1 MGTMN
6 KIVKYLNQHIAGD
19 VYGSAYTL
27 EAYATD
33 KSLMAMKPQA
43 VIMPKNTHDIRKV
56 VRFCY
61 QLAEKNVKIGLTLR
75 GCGNDK
81 TGAAIG
87 KGIVLDTSAYMN
99 EILEIDPKQ
108 RLVRVQPGITVGELN
123 RALSLY
129 NLWLPCTPAYTQ
141 HTIGGMIANNLGN
154 DMGGDY
160 GKISNF
166 VEKAEVV
173 LSNGDVIQTGKHAR
187 REVNRKKG
195 QQTFEGEIYRGLTGL
210 LDDKDKIIE
219 EFLADDDVDNTGYES
234 IADVRNR
241 DGAVDLLPL
250 LCASQGTLGIISEV
264 ILSVDF
270 ASGQPTLA
278 VIKVPNNDVAR
289 DVIDAVTPLEP
300 SKFNL
305 YAAEIFEDVAL
316 TGKTFATLG
325 DLKPGEVV
333 LTLAFYNTKARTR
346 GKKLKQLAKICDKM
360 NLTVTISDSKNYA
373 QLAGMFGVIGNYL
386 NQAPT
391 KVPVVDGAY
400 IPINILGE
408 YFTAIEGLGKKLNL
422 RMPVYGSVLNDI
434 FNIRP
439 SFDLDSVSG
448 RQLIYKLLKDYTK
461 LVDTLGGNI
470 TGGAPEGRFK
480 SAVTRATVNEQLLD
494 MYGQIKTIFDPKNV
508 LNPGVKADTDI
519 KELIENMRLKYNEP
533 IIHEWQS

>member
-1 MGTMN
+1 MN

-533 IIHEWQS
+533 IIHE